1 MRQKEIKMTKEEMI
15 KAFEKIKEGCQN
27 VKTEDGI
34 TPDAKNLA
42 TLVIQDCNA
51 VLNKVKEH
59 A

>member
-1 MRQKEIKMTKEEMI
+1 MMTKEEMI

-27 VKTEDGI
+27 VKAEDGI
-34 TPDAKNLA
+34 NSDTKNLA

-51 VLNKVKEH
+51 VLNKVKEN

>member
-1 MRQKEIKMTKEEMI
+1 MTKEEMI